1 MLRNLGHE
9 PDWRKSNH
17 DNGQVEDGLSK
28 GRNGL
33 EDQIA
38 SSDLLAKATLEGHNS
53 LLRNVLEAH
62 EHLLE
67 SSQSL
72 VSDGSRNTIRFHW
85 YRLET
90 SESFGPQTC
99 ELGLVSSRAH

>member
-38 SSDLLAKATLEGHNS
+38 SSDLLAKA
-53 LLRNVLEAH
+53 
-62 EHLLE
+62 
-67 SSQSL
+67 
-72 VSDGSRNTIRFHW
+72 
-85 YRLET
+85 
-90 SESFGPQTC
+90 
-99 ELGLVSSRAH
+99 